1 MQISDLKKLIY
12 LNQSLH
18 RVIILSNNVYKKGN
32 PFEIKSS
39 LCKIF
44 INLQNTFFT
53 FKIFV

>member
-1 MQISDLKKLIY
+1 MRISDLKKLIY

-18 RVIILSNNVYKKGN
+18 RVIILSNNVYKEGN